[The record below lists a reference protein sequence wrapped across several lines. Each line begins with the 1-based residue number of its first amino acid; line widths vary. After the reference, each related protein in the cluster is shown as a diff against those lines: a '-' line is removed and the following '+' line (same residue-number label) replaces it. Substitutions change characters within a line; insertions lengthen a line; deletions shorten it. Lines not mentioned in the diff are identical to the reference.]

1 MLVWR
6 LSMTEESQTPEQRP
20 SITLQDIASVVEILK
35 VVTDRGVWKV
45 SELSAVGQLY
55 DRLTTFLD
63 GAGVQFKK
71 PESQDSEAQS
81 QG

>member
-1 MLVWR
+1 M
-6 LSMTEESQTPEQRP
+6 SQEAQAPDQRP

-35 VVTDRGVWKV
+35 VVTNRGVWKV

-55 DRLTTFLD
+55 DRLSTFLD
-63 GAGVQFKK
+63 SAGVTIKK
-71 PESQDSEAQS
+71 AESENSEDQS

>member
-1 MLVWR
+1 
-6 LSMTEESQTPEQRP
+6 MTEEAQTPEQRP

-55 DRLTTFLD
+55 DRLTTFLES
-63 GAGVQFKK
+63 AGVQVNK
-71 PESQDSEAQS
+71 SSLNNSEV
-81 QG
+81 

>member
-1 MLVWR
+1 M
-6 LSMTEESQTPEQRP
+6 SEEAQAPDQRP

-35 VVTDRGVWKV
+35 VVTNRGVWKV

-55 DRLTTFLD
+55 DRLSTFLD
-63 GAGVQFKK
+63 SAGVTIKK
-71 PESQDSEAQS
+71 AESENSENQS

>member
-1 MLVWR
+1 
-6 LSMTEESQTPEQRP
+6 MTEESQTPDQRP

-55 DRLTTFLD
+55 DRLTTFLE

-71 PESQDSEAQS
+71 SESDDSNDQP

>member
-1 MLVWR
+1 M
-6 LSMTEESQTPEQRP
+6 SEENQEQAKP

-45 SELSAVGQLY
+45 TELSAVGQLY
-55 DRLTTFLD
+55 DRLTSFLE
-63 GAGVQFKK
+63 GAGVQFRKDDAGTADDQ
-71 PESQDSEAQS
+71 P

>member
-1 MLVWR
+1 M
-6 LSMTEESQTPEQRP
+6 SEEAQAPDQRP

-55 DRLTTFLD
+55 DRLSTFLD
-63 GAGVQFKK
+63 SAGVTIKK
-71 PESQDSEAQS
+71 PESENSEDQP

>member
-1 MLVWR
+1 M
-6 LSMTEESQTPEQRP
+6 SEEANTQEQLKP

-45 SELSAVGQLY
+45 NELSGVGQLY
-55 DRLTTFLD
+55 DRLVAFLNS
-63 GAGVQFKK
+63 AGINL
-71 PESQDSEAQS
+71 PSADSTSNTENQT